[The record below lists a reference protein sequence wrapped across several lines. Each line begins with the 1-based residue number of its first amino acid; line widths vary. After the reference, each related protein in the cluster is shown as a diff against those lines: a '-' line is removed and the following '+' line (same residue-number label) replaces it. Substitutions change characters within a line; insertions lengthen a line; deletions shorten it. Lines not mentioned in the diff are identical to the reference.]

1 MNETKEKRIVALDCI
16 RFFAILCVVLTHV
29 TESIY
34 TLNIDFLCS
43 AERIVR
49 VSGIMFFTIGRLG
62 VPLFF
67 FLTGYLMLDRTYTSE
82 DIVKLW
88 KRNVLGMFVAT
99 EIWICI
105 YYLFSMWINH
115 LSFSGELLIR
125 QMLFLKNASCP
136 HLWYMPVILGLYI
149 FIPFVSNAIN
159 KCDRKI
165 VCYPLIFV
173 VLYLFV
179 PPILNVFCYIFGKEP
194 LYKIVDFSFSGKEYG
209 VLLMIGWMIKQ
220 GFFLRMKNYFHII
233 LFGWG
238 YISTVVLE
246 LYAYKNGVEYN
257 VWYDSLTLLI
267 ASFSMFNLCL
277 NIKEVKIDAL
287 LGWLSR
293 MAFAVYLCHDIVI
306 VLLSK
311 YLVITNYVTKT
322 CIVFGGGLVISFCI
336 VRVICFSKRISR
348 VLFFVK

>member
-34 TLNIDFLCS
+34 TLNIDFLCNT
-43 AERIVR
+43 ERMIR

-88 KRNVLGMFVAT
+88 KKNVLGMFVAT

-115 LSFSGELLIR
+115 LSFSGYELIR

-149 FIPFVSNAIN
+149 FIPFVANAIN
-159 KCDRKI
+159 KYDRKI
-165 VCYPLIFV
+165 IYYPVILA

-179 PPILNVFCYIFGKEP
+179 PPILNVFCSIFEKEP

-209 VLLMIGWMIKQ
+209 ILLIIGWMIKR
-220 GFFLRMKNYFHII
+220 GCFSRVKNYFYII
-233 LFGWG
+233 FFGGG
-238 YISTVVLE
+238 YISTVMLE
-246 LYAYKNGVEYN
+246 LYAYKNGVAYN

-267 ASFSMFNLCL
+267 ASFSIFNLCL
-277 NIKEVKIDAL
+277 SVKEVKIDAL
-287 LGWLSR
+287 LSWLSR
-293 MAFAVYLCHDIVI
+293 MAFAVYLCHDIVV

-311 YLVITNYVTKT
+311 YLVIANYITKT
-322 CIVFGGGLVISFCI
+322 CIVFVGSVVISFCI
-336 VRVICFSKRISR
+336 ARVICFSKRISR
-348 VLFFVK
+348 ILFFVK